1 MFNHQHVF
9 IKFILVG
16 TVNTLFSYAVFSLLI
31 FCGLHYTLALLI
43 ATVLG
48 VLFNFKTFGKLV
60 FRNTN
65 NKLFFKFI
73 LIYAALYLFNV
84 VALKIL
90 LSYAINVYVAGMI
103 TTIIAALLSYI
114 LNKEFVFK
122 EARV

>member
-1 MFNHQHVF
+1 MFSHQHVF

-16 TVNTLFSYAVFSLLI
+16 ILNTIFSYAVFALLI
-31 FCGLHYTLALLI
+31 FLGLHYTLALFI

-60 FRNTN
+60 FRNAH

-73 LIYAALYLFNV
+73 LIYAMLYVFNIGT
-84 VALKIL
+84 LKIL
-90 LSYAINVYVAGMI
+90 LLFSINVYVAGII
-103 TTIIAALLSYI
+103 TTIIAALLSYL

-122 EARV
+122 EANA